1 MVLEMICCL
10 LLLFACVA
18 VMAGEK
24 AGYDSNG
31 RIVSMLSDAGEVEIA
46 SSIVAV
52 LPTGKPVPLQVRRED
67 SGAVRQGRNLAWS
80 AAFSLPDGGRG
91 CLKCESE
98 EGAAGLRYSTT
109 VSAES
114 PLELNGIDFRLDL
127 PRPAFVGGT
136 ATAEGGPPPV
146 ALARARAAG
155 PVLFRGQTPAL
166 RFQDSTGNLAFD
178 IRFDQPTAA
187 TIVDRWDNAGRSF
200 QVRAAILSG
209 SLAAG
214 QSVTFA
220 AALRL
225 DNHPPA
231 PAPVH
236 LTIDPAKPRFHF
248 DGFGGNYCWN
258 NQSPIA
264 AYTLS
269 HLRIAWAR
277 AEMKA
282 QQWDRQRDRPGPE
295 IRSDFE
301 TMRQLQQMGAHLVIS
316 VWSLPERFYTDP
328 YEKPRSAHFRVI
340 NPEKWDELLDLL
352 GSYLLYARREYG
364 IELDLFSF
372 NESNIGINVG
382 LTPESHAQ
390 AIKRIGAY
398 FQKLGLKTKM
408 LLGDA
413 GSLRDTYQFVLEA
426 ASDPDALPFIGA
438 VGFHSWG
445 GGTPEQYAA
454 WGDVAE
460 WLGLPLLVTE
470 MGVDAS
476 AYYTRSYD
484 SYEYGLREAR
494 MAQELLSYAR
504 PQGAQFWQFTD
515 DYSLARVAGDGTVVP
530 TARFWLMKHFTD
542 LTPPSSDA
550 LTTASDQ
557 PAVLVTAFRNHRDY
571 TVNILNLGAAREAVI
586 GGLSDASWRV
596 VETTEEAQF
605 QEAPIAH
612 TEAGVVHLRLPS
624 RSLVSLKSLAGKQS
638 GD

>member
-1 MVLEMICCL
+1 MVLEIRCCL
-10 LLLFACVA
+10 LLLFPCLP

-24 AGYDSNG
+24 AAYDSDG
-31 RIVSMLSDAGEVEIA
+31 RIVSMISDAGEVEIA

-52 LPTGKPVPLQVRRED
+52 LPTGKPVSLQVRREG

-80 AAFSLPDGGRG
+80 AAFSLPDGARGR
-91 CLKCESE
+91 LEWKSE
-98 EGAAGLRYSTT
+98 EGSAGLRYSAT
-109 VSAES
+109 VSADS
-114 PLELNGIDFRLDL
+114 PLELNGIEFRVDL
-127 PRPAFVGGT
+127 SRPAFVGG
-136 ATAEGGPPPV
+136 AALAESGAPV
-146 ALARARAAG
+146 ALARVRAAG
-155 PVLFRGQTPAL
+155 PVLFRGQASAL
-166 RFQDSTGNLAFD
+166 RFQDATGNLAFD
-178 IRFDQPTAA
+178 IGFDQPTAA

-200 QVRAAILSG
+200 QVRAAILNG
-209 SLAAG
+209 ALPAG
-214 QSVTFA
+214 RSVTFA

-282 QQWDRQRDRPGPE
+282 QKWDRQRGGPGSE
-295 IRSDFE
+295 IRTDLE
-301 TMRQLQQMGAHLVIS
+301 TMCQLQQKGAHLVIS
-316 VWSLPERFYTDP
+316 VWWLPERFYTDP

-364 IELDLFSF
+364 VEPDLFSF
-372 NESNIGINVG
+372 NESDIGINVG

-413 GSLRDTYQFVLEA
+413 GSPRDTYRFVLEA
-426 ASDPDALPFIGA
+426 ASDPNAFPFIGA

-476 AYYTRSYD
+476 AYYTRSFD

-515 DYSLARVAGDGTVVP
+515 DYALARAAGDGTVEP

-550 LTTASDQ
+550 LTAASDQ

-571 TVNILNLGAAREAVI
+571 TVHILNLGAAGEAVI
-586 GGLSDASWRV
+586 GGLPDADWRV

-605 QEAPIAH
+605 HEAPIAH
-612 TEAGVVHLRLPS
+612 TETGAVHLRLPP
-624 RSLVSLKSLAGKQS
+624 RSLVSLQSLAGKQS
-638 GD
+638 AD